1 MNNARRKTLK
11 QAVALLENANNIIES
26 VLDEEQ
32 DSYDNLPEGL
42 MDSDRGTQMEENIDT
57 LSNIQ
62 DEISNFIDELTSM

>member
-11 QAVALLENANNIIES
+11 QAIALLENANNIIES

>member
-11 QAVALLENANNIIES
+11 QAVVLLENANNIIES